1 MSEESAIQALIK
13 YRNDPI
19 SFAEDLDGIV
29 LDEWQREV
37 LTALRDDHFVA
48 VRSGSGVGKT
58 FLLSVA
64 TRWFLF
70 THHQSKVPTTAP
82 SQHQLYD
89 ILWAEHF
96 RWIDRSSIQRQFF
109 DWTQTKLGVKGHAPA
124 WFAVAR
130 TAQVKPGG
138 EIAEGLQG
146 FHDAKNLLF
155 IIDEASGVPDP
166 VFAAVEGALTTS
178 NVYVL
183 LAGNPTRRSGFF
195 YDVFNNPKMR
205 KFFKLF
211 HISSEESPRVTQN
224 YVDMMEARY
233 GRDHPIFQIKVLGE
247 FPEADENIL
256 VPPNYIETMRNT
268 SKTDSA
274 AFPIE
279 IGVDIGRSGAAAVS
293 CTRQGLNILEW
304 DERIKRNRV
313 TDTIELTQW
322 ITDKIN
328 DFNPSYVKIDTIGI
342 GAGVYDNLKLVYGD
356 MILPV
361 IGNAAPITRD
371 DDPNLDSSKRYLN
384 LRAQGY
390 WELRDLTSKIYSKK
404 WPDRL
409 LAELGSIRTKV
420 TPSGKIKIESKE
432 EMLQRAMRSPDY
444 ADAMYMA
451 FLNPDYCLGE
461 LPSVFTFTRHIT
473 AVNNDLTKSQG
484 SLWNKTTRFKRGNRW
499 SGLYG

>member
-1 MSEESAIQALIK
+1 MSEALINAITR

-19 SFAEDLDGIV
+19 AFLEDLDGV
-29 LDEWQREV
+29 RLDEWQKDV
-37 LTALRDDHFVA
+37 LIALRDYHFVA
-48 VRSGSGVGKT
+48 IRSGSGVGKT
-58 FLLSVA
+58 FLLSGV

-89 ILWAEHF
+89 VLWAEHF
-96 RWIDRSSIQRQFF
+96 KWIDRSDVQRKFF

-155 IIDEASGVPDP
+155 IVDEASGVADP
-166 VFAAVEGALTTS
+166 VFAAIEGALTTP

-183 LAGNPTRRSGFF
+183 LAANPTRRSGFF

-211 HISSEESPRVTQN
+211 HISSEDSPRVTQN

-247 FPEADENIL
+247 FPDADENLL
-256 VPPNYIETMRNT
+256 VPPDFIETMQNT
-268 SKTDSA
+268 SKSDCA

-279 IGVDIGRSGAAAVS
+279 IGVDIGRSGAPAVS
-293 CTRQGLNILEW
+293 CIRQGFNILEW
-304 DERIKRNRV
+304 DERSKRNRV
-313 TDTIELTQW
+313 TDTTELIQW
-322 ITDKIN
+322 ISDKIN
-328 DFNPSYVKIDTIGI
+328 DYNPTYVKIDTIGI
-342 GAGVYDNLKLVYGD
+342 GAGVYDGLKLVYGS
-356 MILPV
+356 MIQPV
-361 IGNAAPITRD
+361 IGNAAPFQRD
-371 DDPNLDSSKRYLN
+371 DEDNDLDVSRRYLN

-390 WELRDLTSKIYSKK
+390 WELRQIIPKIHGKK

-409 LAELGSIRTKV
+409 LSELGNIRTKT

-451 FLNPDYCLGE
+451 FLNPDYCMGE
-461 LPSVFTFTRHIT
+461 ITPVFTFTRDVADI
-473 AVNNDLTKSQG
+473 NDGLKKANG
-484 SLWNKTTRFKRGNRW
+484 SLWTVPGPSLHKNRW
-499 SGLYG
+499 SGLHG